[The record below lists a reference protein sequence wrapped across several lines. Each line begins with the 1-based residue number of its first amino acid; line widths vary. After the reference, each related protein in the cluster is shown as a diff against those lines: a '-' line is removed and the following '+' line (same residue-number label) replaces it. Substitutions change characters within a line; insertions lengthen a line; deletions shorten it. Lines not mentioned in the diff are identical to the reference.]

1 MPQLNPEFF
10 VSQLFWLV
18 VTFSFLFVFLW
29 RVSLPRIGNVLEK
42 RERKIS
48 EDLTAAKELQA
59 EASQIQEEIEK
70 QLKQARTDASEII
83 KSSSIALQDKAQTEL
98 NPNQIL
104 RLITTSLNDDKA
116 ENILTIPL
124 QGKSAMAD
132 YMVVASGASSR
143 QVAAMA
149 EHLEFKLKQEKVDIL
164 GLEGLRQADWVLLD
178 ANDVIVHIFRPE
190 VRDFYGLERMWVDD
204 MSAEIV
210 KVGSDA

>member
-42 RERKIS
+42 RERKIT

-70 QLKQARTDASEII
+70 QLKQARTGASEMI

-98 NPNQIL
+98 KKLDKELETKIDESAKAIDKSKSESVSQIQDQIHQ
-104 RLITTSLNDDKA
+104 ITKLTLSKVATFNVSDDEVKKA
-116 ENILTIPL
+116 VSN
-124 QGKSAMAD
+124 S
-132 YMVVASGASSR
+132 
-143 QVAAMA
+143 
-149 EHLEFKLKQEKVDIL
+149 
-164 GLEGLRQADWVLLD
+164 
-178 ANDVIVHIFRPE
+178 
-190 VRDFYGLERMWVDD
+190 ER
-204 MSAEIV
+204 SIN
-210 KVGSDA
+210 